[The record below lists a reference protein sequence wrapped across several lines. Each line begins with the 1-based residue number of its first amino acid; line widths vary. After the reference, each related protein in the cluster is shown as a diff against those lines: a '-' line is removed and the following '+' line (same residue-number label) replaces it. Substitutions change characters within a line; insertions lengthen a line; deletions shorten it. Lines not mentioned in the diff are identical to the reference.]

1 MLKQPTVRLVSS
13 SSTMRLRTVA
23 LPARSRP
30 ARTTIRPPSITRRSA
45 GITQCAAPSV
55 NNLVDQSNTS
65 SCSIPSSVEPTRRT
79 SWTHQLPIR

>member
-45 GITQCAAPSV
+45 GITQCAAPV

-65 SCSIPSSVEPTRRT
+65 SCSIPSGR
-79 SWTHQLPIR
+79 